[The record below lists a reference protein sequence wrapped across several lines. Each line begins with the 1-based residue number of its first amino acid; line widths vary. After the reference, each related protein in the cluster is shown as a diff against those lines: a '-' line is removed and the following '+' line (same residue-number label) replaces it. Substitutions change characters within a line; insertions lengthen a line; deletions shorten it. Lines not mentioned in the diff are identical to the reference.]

1 MAVFSEEIDQMII
14 IGVASFVAMAT
25 FVSVALPLL
34 NRTEKKERY
43 QNVIEKKRK
52 DLFIQTREASL
63 KKGGGVISKY
73 RLKNPLSS
81 SIKSGNSSA
90 AWAKKPV

>member
-63 KKGGGVISKY
+63 KKGGG
-73 RLKNPLSS
+73 
-81 SIKSGNSSA
+81 
-90 AWAKKPV
+90 